1 MKFIVLGDTHFGV
14 KGFNEEFLDN
24 QLKFFHEQL
33 FPYMKENGI
42 DTIVQ
47 LGDLLDNRKIMN
59 IKTFDRIVNEL
70 LEPIKQ
76 MGFKMITFLGNHDIY
91 YSSTLEINIV
101 KYFQDLYPDNITV
114 LEKPEIFEMGN
125 YKYKMFPWLV
135 DGKISQADLKG
146 ADVVF
151 GHFEIKNFEMVKG
164 HIDQKSDLSSG
175 FFKKIKGLKRV
186 VSGHYHI
193 QSTDGFVMYVG
204 TPYQI
209 NWGDYATPRGFFVFE
224 GHDYEFIENS
234 ASSKFVKLKYNDKAE
249 KVLELSGYYERGKFY
264 DSVDELPDL
273 TNHQIKFFI
282 NEARDK
288 EYETFSFDLHQAGL
302 KFDVIN
308 NVEISDLIGADFRG
322 EIDNIGGAEL
332 LLRTVKDKKPHLMSL
347 LDRIMSEIEEV

>member
-14 KGFNEEFLDN
+14 KGFNEDFLDN

-42 DTIVQ
+42 NTIIQ
-47 LGDLLDNRKIMN
+47 MGDLLDNRKIIN
-59 IKTFDRIVNEL
+59 IKTFNRLVEEL
-70 LEPIKQ
+70 FIPMKKL
-76 MGFKMITFLGNHDIY
+76 GFRFISFLGNHDIY
-91 YSSTLEINIV
+91 YSSTLEINLV
-101 KYFQDLYPDNITV
+101 KYFQELFPDTV
-114 LEKPEIFEMGN
+114 TIYEKPGMITLGN
-125 YKYKMFPWLV
+125 YNYKLIPWLV
-135 DGKISQADLKG
+135 DGKITEKDLKG

-164 HIDQKSDLSSG
+164 HIDHKSDLSSG

-224 GHDYEFIENS
+224 GHEYEFIENT
-234 ASSKFVKLKYNDKAE
+234 ASSKFIKLKYNDSEE
-249 KVLELSGYYERGKFY
+249 KVIELSGYYLQSKFY
-264 DSVDELPDL
+264 DRVEELPDL
-273 TNHQIKFFI
+273 RNHQVKFFI
-282 NEARDK
+282 NQARDK
-288 EYETFSFDLHQAGL
+288 EYETISFDLHQAGI

-308 NVEISDLIGADFRG
+308 NVEISDLIGTDFQG

-332 LLRTVKDKKPHLMSL
+332 LLRTVKDKKPHLMAL
-347 LDRIMSEIEEV
+347 LDKIMSEIDE